1 VTAPRRPGRDDD
13 AVDALVADRYLDALL
28 AARYGAAAPVGAPH
42 ALEAGADGDDRPP
55 AAGPDPALAEAARVL
70 RRSLVRV
77 HPSFRFEERL
87 AARLADLAAVQS
99 GRATLAAGGAARV
112 IPFPGGAGAT
122 AADPRAVED
131 PLLPAIL
138 AGHLDPTDEAALDRA
153 TPGFDRR
160 PLLVGGALTSAALS
174 IVGVAWVAWRA
185 SRPAARSGARNGAG
199 RAAATMA
206 RAARTAHARRAA
218 AAALDGAGLTGGTA

>member
-1 VTAPRRPGRDDD
+1 VTAPRHPGREDEP
-13 AVDALVADRYLDALL
+13 VDALVADRYLDALL
-28 AARYGAAAPVGAPH
+28 AATDGSVAPVGAP
-42 ALEAGADGDDRPP
+42 AGLPAPDEAQGDGP
-55 AAGPDPALAEAARVL
+55 AALDPALADAARVL

-87 AARLADLAAVQS
+87 AGRLADLAAAQS
-99 GRATLAAGGAARV
+99 GRSAVAAGGARV
-112 IPFPGGAGAT
+112 IAFPLAPALGSAT
-122 AADPRAVED
+122 AED

-138 AGHLDPTDEAALDRA
+138 AGDLDPTDEAALERA
-153 TPGFDRR
+153 APGGIDRR

-185 SRPAARSGARNGAG
+185 SRPGARGGARG
-199 RAAATMA
+199 AAAATMA

-218 AAALDGAGLTGGTA
+218 AAAALDGAGLTGGTA